1 MKTKYRIGYTAGV
14 YDLFHVGHLNVLK
27 RSKEM
32 CDYLIVAVSTDE
44 LVKKYKNKS
53 PVIPFEERAAIV
65 DSIKYVDRVVVQSD
79 RNKMDAYHKFKFDA
93 MFVGDDWKGDPLWEK
108 LERDLKEFGS
118 HIEYFSYTNNVSSTL
133 LKDVL
138 SKIYNEN

>member
-1 MKTKYRIGYTAGV
+1 MKKKYKIGYTAGV

-65 DSIKYVDRVVVQSD
+65 DSIKYVDRVVVQAD
-79 RNKMDAYHKFKFDA
+79 RNKLEAYHKFKFDA

-108 LERDLKEFGS
+108 LEKDLNEYGS
-118 HIEYFSYTNNVSSTL
+118 KIEYFSYTNNVSSTL